1 MHDARRRRR
10 RLSWSAD
17 RGGSAYGT
25 VGVLAV
31 EVASRESSRREGR
44 EEKERRRDGK
54 KERERDRHEASVE
67 EALYTGWILVRPS
80 VSCPNLRHRHREH
93 RKHTRSCHRDR
104 DHLSRGR
111 SLLLLT
117 GHAPHSRFR
126 PHPGRKGIIPNR
138 EGFTALGLAQ
148 RHLLRGTVLGRVRS
162 WGIAMATYAA
172 YRHVELDNVGY
183 GKKRYDNMC
192 ETEREREREKGR
204 AGAYRTADFQWTT
217 FPVELRV

>member
-1 MHDARRRRR
+1 MLGVDVVVSPGPRIGVEVHTALSGYSRWKWRVARAPVGKGEKRKREGETGRRRGREIGTKHRWRR
-10 RLSWSAD
+10 RYILAGSSFD
-17 RGGSAYGT
+17 RQF
-25 VGVLAV
+25 
-31 EVASRESSRREGR
+31 
-44 EEKERRRDGK
+44 
-54 KERERDRHEASVE
+54 
-67 EALYTGWILVRPS
+67 LVRTCGTDTAS
-80 VSCPNLRHRHREH
+80 TAN
-93 RKHTRSCHRDR
+93 TRSCHRDR

-126 PHPGRKGIIPNR
+126 PHPERKGIIPNR

-192 ETEREREREKGR
+192 ETERERERER
-204 AGAYRTADFQWTT
+204 
-217 FPVELRV
+217 